1 MVELSP
7 RRIRNWLVPRAWK
20 LRRLYFVHLWKMDIG
35 EGARVSFSAKLDLT
49 NPAGIH
55 IGSYTAV
62 NFGAVIVTHDYV
74 NIRHSDTR
82 VGSYCQIGARSF
94 IFSGVT
100 IGDHCIV
107 VPGSV
112 VMKDVPSGSLV
123 AGNPARVIE
132 AGIKTDKYGVRADRV
147 TEVLR
152 LEEEARSPR

>member
-1 MVELSP
+1 MVGLSP
-7 RRIRNWLVPRAWK
+7 RRFRNWLVPRAWK
-20 LRRLYFVHLWKMDIG
+20 LRRLYFVHVWKMDIG
-35 EGARVSFSAKLDLT
+35 PGTRISFSAKLDLT

-74 NIRHSDTR
+74 NIRHSETR
-82 VGSYCQIGARSF
+82 IGSYCQIGARSF
-94 IFSGVT
+94 IFSGIT

-123 AGNPARVIE
+123 AGNPARVME
-132 AGIKTDKYGVRADRV
+132 AGIKTDRYGVRAERLA
-147 TEVLR
+147 EVR
-152 LEEEARSPR
+152 RGEDARAQ